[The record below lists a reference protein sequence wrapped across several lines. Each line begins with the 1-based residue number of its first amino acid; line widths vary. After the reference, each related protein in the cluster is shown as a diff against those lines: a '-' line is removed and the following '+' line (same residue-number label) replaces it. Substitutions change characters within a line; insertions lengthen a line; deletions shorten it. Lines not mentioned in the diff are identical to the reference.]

1 MGGDDVVEEWVIA
14 IRICGAAALAAI
26 VGFEREASKKPAC
39 VKMHML
45 VAASAATFVGV
56 ALLNTQKWQLG
67 DVNRVAAGVAS
78 GVGFLGAGTI
88 AKKEMQVSG
97 LITAAGIWLVAGIGF
112 AVANGVLVY
121 WCTSYCPSCGD
132 SVWIL
137 LVFVA
142 HILERHDAKVPNHNN
157 RRRQR
162 RLRNSCRL

>member
-1 MGGDDVVEEWVIA
+1 
-14 IRICGAAALAAI
+14 
-26 VGFEREASKKPAC
+26 
-39 VKMHML
+39 MHML

-112 AVANGVLVY
+112 AVANGYWYIGVLATALAVVIQFGFF
-121 WCTSYCPSCGD
+121 WFLSPTFWKDMMQKFPTTTTED
-132 SVWIL
+132 
-137 LVFVA
+137 
-142 HILERHDAKVPNHNN
+142 DKDD
-157 RRRQR
+157 
-162 RLRNSCRL
+162 

>member
-112 AVANGVLVY
+112 AVANGYWYIGVLATALAVVIQFGFF
-121 WCTSYCPSCGD
+121 WFLSPTFWKDMVQKFPTTTTED
-132 SVWIL
+132 
-137 LVFVA
+137 
-142 HILERHDAKVPNHNN
+142 DKDD
-157 RRRQR
+157 
-162 RLRNSCRL
+162 

>member
-14 IRICGAAALAAI
+14 IRICVAAALAAI

-112 AVANGVLVY
+112 AVANGYWYIGVLATALAVVIQFGFF
-121 WCTSYCPSCGD
+121 WFLSPTFWKDMVQKFPTTTTED
-132 SVWIL
+132 
-137 LVFVA
+137 
-142 HILERHDAKVPNHNN
+142 DKDD
-157 RRRQR
+157 
-162 RLRNSCRL
+162 

>member
-112 AVANGVLVY
+112 AVANGYWYIGVLATALAVVIQFGFF
-121 WCTSYCPSCGD
+121 WFLSPTFWKDMMQKFPTTTTED
-132 SVWIL
+132 
-137 LVFVA
+137 
-142 HILERHDAKVPNHNN
+142 DKDD
-157 RRRQR
+157 
-162 RLRNSCRL
+162 